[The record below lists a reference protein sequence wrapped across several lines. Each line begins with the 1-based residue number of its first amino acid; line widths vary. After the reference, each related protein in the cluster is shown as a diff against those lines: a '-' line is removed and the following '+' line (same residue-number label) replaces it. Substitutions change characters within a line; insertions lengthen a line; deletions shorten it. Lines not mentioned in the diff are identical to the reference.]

1 MKIHELAVHLYYPM
15 LNVTCHVCPFPS
27 TTTMTVAPAHGIRG
41 IAGNLPQHPRDK
53 AFVILVR
60 RCHSIPC
67 RIPDIGTK
75 NSRTDKSNI
84 EVSFTR
90 IVLVSGYLG
99 VPLGC
104 MM

>member
-1 MKIHELAVHLYYPM
+1 LYHPI
-15 LNVTCHVCPFPS
+15 LNITCHVRPFPS
-27 TTTMTVAPAHGIRG
+27 TTTITVVPAQGIRG
-41 IAGNLPQHPRDK
+41 IAGNLRQHPRDK

-75 NSRTDKSNI
+75 NSHSDKSDI
-84 EVSFTR
+84 EVFFTR
-90 IVLVSGYLG
+90 IVSVSGYLG

-104 MM
+104 TM